1 MGKDLKKK
9 TVIPLIT
16 FLGFIAISINS
27 LFKGI
32 ARHQTWRIVLSSV
45 GGLFFTILTVA
56 LVYTVLKYKKENT
69 KEERFPENDV
79 L

>member
-1 MGKDLKKK
+1 MEKVLKKK
-9 TVIPLIT
+9 TVIPFIT

-45 GGLFFTILTVA
+45 GGLIFTILTVA

-69 KEERFPENDV
+69 KEERFPEK
-79 L
+79 